1 MPYIAPEDRESF
13 QAAIDLILEDFK
25 HSGENWRGDFN
36 YMISSIISG
45 LIELWDGPRY
55 AQINDLIGVL
65 ECIKLELYRRV
76 AAPYEDL
83 KAEEN
88 GDVY

>member
-1 MPYIAPEDRESF
+1 MPYINPEDRDTYDDALKSL
-13 QAAIDLILEDFK
+13 IDDLV
-25 HSGENWRGDFN
+25 HSGENWRGELN
-36 YMISSIISG
+36 YFISSVLSA
-45 LIELWDGPRY
+45 LIDEWDGPRY
-55 AQINDLIGVL
+55 AQINDMIGVL

-83 KAEEN
+83 KADEN